1 MPLSVKSALAV
12 IPLRLRSR
20 LQILKWGVLMGVD
33 ERLIVGSDNYISISG
48 LSRADGL
55 TISTVSSVTGLLK
68 DSSGSTVSGSTFSM
82 SLKSGTTDTYEGTI
96 QDSASLTA
104 GTTYTL
110 AITIVADGLT
120 LVKEKGM
127 VAGTLFSEV
136 LDIQEAIAS
145 IDHAIA
151 TGTTSVT
158 VDGVTVNYRSLAELK
173 KIRRD
178 LVNRDNSGNYDKR
191 PVNASITSLGRY

>member
-1 MPLSVKSALAV
+1 
-12 IPLRLRSR
+12 
-20 LQILKWGVLMGVD
+20 MGVD
-33 ERLIVGSDNYISISG
+33 DRLIVGSDNYISISD
-48 LSRADGL
+48 LSRADGVA
-55 TISTVSSVTGLLK
+55 ISSITSVTGLLK
-68 DSSGSTVSGSTFSM
+68 DSAGATVSGSTFTM

-96 QDSASLTA
+96 QDTASLTA

-178 LVNRDNSGNYDKR
+178 LVSRDNSGNYAKR
-191 PVNASITSLGRY
+191 PVNARITTLGRF